1 MLFVF
6 LTYGWSSMYLGR
18 QSSSSF
24 LHDWKT
30 SPDSKLGKNR
40 RGIGWKTQVCDQLP
54 DWPIVYRMFYVFVC
68 DFVIVFVFVIV
79 AVFLLLQVK
88 KQEFATSFRDWPHL
102 PTPLNIS
109 CLIKNLRRLTQNQ
122 SLAREQGSGFQLG
135 SRLENMFRWIGT
147 CLQIYV
153 ATYTAL
159 GYWSFMIVII
169 LLVGQSDFLGI
180 FPII

>member
-1 MLFVF
+1 MHLNLFFIFSNDGDWWDLCNLICISHIWLVQ
-6 LTYGWSSMYLGR
+6 WSSMYLGR

-54 DWPIVYRMFYVFVC
+54 DWPIVYRIFYVFVC
-68 DFVIVFVFVIV
+68 VFVIVFVFVSVFV

-122 SLAREQGSGFQLG
+122 SLAREQGSGFQFSVYWEADWKTCSDEVELI
-135 SRLENMFRWIGT
+135 FR
-147 CLQIYV
+147 Y
-153 ATYTAL
+153 
-159 GYWSFMIVII
+159 M
-169 LLVGQSDFLGI
+169 
-180 FPII
+180 

>member
-1 MLFVF
+1 MRFVIILFVF

-122 SLAREQGSGFQLG
+122 SLAREQGSGFQF
-135 SRLENMFRWIGT
+135 SVYWE
-147 CLQIYV
+147 
-153 ATYTAL
+153 AL